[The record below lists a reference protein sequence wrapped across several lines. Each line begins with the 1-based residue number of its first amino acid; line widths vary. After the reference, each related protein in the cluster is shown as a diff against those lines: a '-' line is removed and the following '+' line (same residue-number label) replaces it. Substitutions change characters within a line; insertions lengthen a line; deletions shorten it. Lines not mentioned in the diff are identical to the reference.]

1 MLSGMIQIHDLNGA
15 GKVGV
20 GQIPDPDGPVSE
32 DDSDGGPL
40 PTSAPSLG
48 VDTKAKLFGGFDG
61 PHVGGGVRVADG
73 PALLVHGG
81 LGEDAA
87 QLALAC
93 AGAFAF
99 DPARSPL
106 SFGGHDRD
114 LDAVYQHIHFR

>member
-1 MLSGMIQIHDLNGA
+1 MLSGMIQIHDLKGA

-40 PTSAPSLG
+40 PTSAPSLCI
-48 VDTKAKLFGGFDG
+48 DAEAKLFGGFDG
-61 PHVGGGVRVADG
+61 SNVGGGVRGAYG
-73 PALLVHGG
+73 PALLVHAG

-87 QLALAC
+87 QFALAGAC
-93 AGAFAF
+93 ALAF

-106 SFGGHDRD
+106 GFGGHDRD
-114 LDAVYQHIHFR
+114 